1 MKQLQ
6 NGMRNVTTVELQP
19 NVGVIQKKLSMR
31 GYTSENSKAFR
42 QSFFDVNARV
52 VNGQSRLASGTP
64 SVALQ

>member
-1 MKQLQ
+1 MKLQ
-6 NGMRNVTTVELQP
+6 NGMQNVTKIELQP

-31 GYTSENSKAFR
+31 GYTSENSKVFR

-52 VNGQSRLASGTP
+52 ENGQSRLASGTP